1 MKNLNKLDI
10 KNFISLNKVS
20 FDIELTYEVFGL
32 PIGDSPVVLVNH
44 ALTGNSTVIG
54 ENGWWNPLIGENKLI
69 DTARLYCFSI

>member
-1 MKNLNKLDI
+1 MKHLNKLDI
-10 KNFISLNKVS
+10 KNFISFNKVS

-54 ENGWWNPLIGENKLI
+54 ENGGGI
-69 DTARLYCFSI
+69 R